1 MELRM
6 RGVALRARLD
16 LDSEIPDGALQG
28 KELALEAIE
37 LRQDLLI
44 TQRMCL
50 RRLLRR
56 VAVVGATGS
65 NVVLCHNRGGQQCQ
79 CHLIWGKDFMVG
91 RRRGHQVR
99 RHLIHVVAVV
109 GARGSPAAAFPHRGG
124 QRTGA
129 EKVASE

>member
-16 LDSEIPDGALQG
+16 LDSEIPDGALQR
-28 KELALEAIE
+28 KELALEEVE

-50 RRLLRR
+50 RRLLRK
-56 VAVVGATGS
+56 
-65 NVVLCHNRGGQQCQ
+65 L
-79 CHLIWGKDFMVG
+79 
-91 RRRGHQVR
+91 
-99 RHLIHVVAVV
+99 AVV
-109 GARGSPAAAFPHRGG
+109 GARGSRGAACPHRGGRQCRPRWGTADFMAGRRRGHEVRLRLIHAVAVAGARGSPAFPHRGG

-129 EKVASE
+129 EKVANE